1 MGFLV
6 LLWIVSG
13 FLSKWVFWLC
23 YEFLLYFFQ
32 MGFLVHYGFLF
43 CIFQMGSLAQ
53 PYDEALLCFFPN
65 WFFSGKVKQTS
76 FSCSE
81 ERIHQHWCLLV
92 LCMQL
97 LKLFLRQSCHSVPHE
112 QSKSIPVSS
121 QNVWL
126 FVQCPQLDPL
136 IHWIHDKKLTH
147 SLSVS
152 QNSCISVDGQVC
164 SPIQTLTSSKAL
176 WMQVG
181 FLLLEGESDWAC
193 GWTYGCC
200 PQTVTYTLAPLVP

>member
-1 MGFLV
+1 MGFLT
-6 LLWIVSG
+6 LLGNIIM
-13 FLSKWVFWLC
+13 FFSKWVFWPIMDS
-23 YEFLLYFFQ
+23 YFVF
-32 MGFLVHYGFLF
+32 
-43 CIFQMGSLAQ
+43 FQMGSLAQ
-53 PYDEALLCFFPN
+53 PYDEFLLCFFPN

-81 ERIHQHWCLLV
+81 EKIHQHWCLSV

-97 LKLFLRQSCHSVPHE
+97 LRLFLRQSCHLVPHE

-126 FVQCPQLDPL
+126 FLQCPQLDPL
-136 IHWIHDKKLTH
+136 IHSFHDKKLTH

-164 SPIQTLTSSKAL
+164 SPIQTLTSSKTL

-181 FLLLEGESDWAC
+181 FLLLEGESDWVC
-193 GWTYGCC
+193 GWTYGYC